1 MQNPRKLIKSAL
13 GPATTLGLLGGL
25 VSGRGDDRLRTAA
38 RGAAKGFGTDLGVL
52 AGGGLGLGL
61 GMVTGAPI
69 LGAVGGGIGG
79 GMLGHSLASEAVGPY
94 ETEEEKFERML
105 EAREAAQEKM
115 KMKTAYEFGAKIAA
129 SSCVPCHTPNGPTN
143 KKPYTS
149 VSPAVT
155 DAGQQ
160 SVEIGKPPVTETEH
174 SEAKAK
180 QPEEGVKSAYEF
192 GKKVAA
198 VNTASGI
205 PRYNVP
211 TAEEL
216 MDSDVPPVGL
226 PSGVMHPSPS
236 YAARMERL
244 RHEPREGHP
253 GLHASLPPLPAS
265 PNAPTTST
273 ASGTWAD
280 KPAKPAVP
288 LIGPGGSRTSFPVV
302 PPNLPTGPRG
312 PRGGR
317 LTSNNIP
324 AGYTTRLNDK
334 GGTELVPSGRTGNPR
349 GGRVTSNNIPDGY
362 KAQSDGKG
370 RTTLVPASAAPTPP
384 ANKSN
389 QPTTKQDPTAVLN
402 SVLGPVPAADI
413 AAAEAAAKTKPEPTK
428 TDPAAE
434 GGWGNLPAYAAGGL
448 GAAGLAALL
457 YHMANQ
463 PKKKRRDEEDA

>member
-155 DAGQQ
+155 DAGQK

-198 VNTASGI
+198 INTVSGI
-205 PRYNVP
+205 PRYNAP
-211 TAEEL
+211 NPEEL
-216 MDSDVPPVGL
+216 LDSNVPPVGL

-244 RHEPREGHP
+244 RQTGMENKVGNP
-253 GLHASLPPLPAS
+253 GLHASLPPLPAA

-280 KPAKPAVP
+280 KPAKPAQNNNLAPVRRTRFGGVE
-288 LIGPGGSRTSFPVV
+288 LGPTRPTKTRFGGVIPDPSAQS
-302 PPNLPTGPRG
+302 
-312 PRGGR
+312 
-317 LTSNNIP
+317 SSP
-324 AGYTTRLNDK
+324 AGVK
-334 GGTELVPSGRTGNPR
+334 PSAPK
-349 GGRVTSNNIPDGY
+349 P
-362 KAQSDGKG
+362 
-370 RTTLVPASAAPTPP
+370 SAAPTSPRRSP
-384 ANKSN
+384 AQGS

-413 AAAEAAAKTKPEPTK
+413 AAAEADAKTKPEPTK